1 MNNYLDIFDN
11 MQMRTI
17 FIACLISIFLSIF
30 IEINCS
36 FVK

>member
-17 FIACLISIFLSIF
+17 FIDCLINIFLVF
-30 IEINCS
+30 L
-36 FVK
+36 